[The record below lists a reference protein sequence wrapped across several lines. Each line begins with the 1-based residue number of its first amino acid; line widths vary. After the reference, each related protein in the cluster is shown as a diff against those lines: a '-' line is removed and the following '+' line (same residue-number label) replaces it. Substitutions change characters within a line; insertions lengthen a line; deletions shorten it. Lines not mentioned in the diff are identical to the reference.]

1 MEELQEFIQTTRDSR
16 ELKRALAVKTTL
28 AGRPWLEVADE
39 LGVCRSFIGKWR
51 KRYAQAGVDGLR
63 LGYHGSAGY
72 LSPTRRA
79 EVITWIQ
86 QQDQWA
92 VTPLRLHLL
101 HTYGIQYK
109 SRQSYYA
116 LLTEARISWKK
127 TQDRHPKANQEA
139 VAETREQIKKK
150 R

>member
-1 MEELQEFIQTTRDSR
+1 MDALQEFVRTTRDSR

-28 AGRPWLEVADE
+28 AGRPWLEVAEE

-51 KRYAQAGVDGLR
+51 KRYAQAGVAGLR
-63 LGYHGSAGY
+63 LGYQGSVGY
-72 LSPTRRA
+72 LTPASKA
-79 EVITWIQ
+79 QVIAWIQ
-86 QQDQWA
+86 QQNQWSVTA
-92 VTPLRLHLL
+92 VCLHLS
-101 HTYGIQYK
+101 HTYGVRYK

-127 TQDRHPKANQEA
+127 TQDTHPKADPEA